1 MSAVGFFAAATVDP
15 DDPSAVYVAGDHIW
29 KMRHLGGRD
38 FAQTQLPQSFS
49 PDQWDYVAALAIA
62 PTDHNV
68 WYAST
73 LEGHLWHSR
82 DHGATWTESATTGEH
97 LLSNSNGALLVSPD
111 DPLTCFAG
119 GSGYGGV
126 SWSPLSDGLP
136 PTIVWSL
143 AFDSPA
149 TQTLYAATD
158 AGPFVFNAASS
169 TWRSLLG
176 GSSPVIPYFS
186 VEGVPSA
193 HLVRFGTFGRGVWDY
208 VP

>member
-1 MSAVGFFAAATVDP
+1 
-15 DDPSAVYVAGDHIW
+15 
-29 KMRHLGGRD
+29 
-38 FAQTQLPQSFS
+38 
-49 PDQWDYVAALAIA
+49 LAIA

-73 LEGHLWHSR
+73 SEGHLWHSR
-82 DHGATWTESATTGEH
+82 DHGATWTESDVTGEH
-97 LLSNSNGALLVSPD
+97 LLSNANGALLVSPS

-119 GSGYGGV
+119 GSGYGSPPVLVTRDGGV
-126 SWSPLSDGLP
+126 HWSPLADGLP

-143 AFDSPA
+143 AFDDPA

-158 AGPFVFNAASS
+158 AGPFVLDAGAAA
-169 TWRSLLG
+169 WRSLLG

-208 VP
+208 VPPAGP